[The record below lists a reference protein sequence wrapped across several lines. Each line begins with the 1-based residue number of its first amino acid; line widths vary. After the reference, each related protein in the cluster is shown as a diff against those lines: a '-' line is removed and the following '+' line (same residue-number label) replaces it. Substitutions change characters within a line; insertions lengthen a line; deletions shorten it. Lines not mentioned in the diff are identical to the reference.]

1 MADQKAYY
9 LQIKVPLQNFD
20 QLMDDLS
27 SNIGNIESKNIEV
40 KGSDYYNN
48 TLCEIRISLG

>member
-1 MADQKAYY
+1 
-9 LQIKVPLQNFD
+9 
-20 QLMDDLS
+20 MDDLS